1 MSAFSQQLK
10 KILLLSALVALTG
23 IAILMILILSE
34 EIGPVQIILI
44 ALILL
49 LWPIGILFSYYRR
62 RRQAAESA
70 EAEIAAPEKS
80 FSIRASRIYEDL
92 ERRADETAQWL
103 QQNLIGGKP
112 GAGAVYQLPW
122 FLMVGAPASGKTSL
136 LLSAGLSFN
145 ALPSQRRA
153 DQNLLRPTGNCEW
166 RLTDQAVWIDTA
178 GRYQTEGQDRDEWLG
193 LVDTLKKVR
202 KKRPIDGL
210 VVTVNAYPL
219 LTLNEPEIEQQ
230 AQVLRARLDELIAG
244 TGARFPV
251 YLVFTQA
258 DLIPGFAPFF
268 RPFNQPERAQVWG
281 ATIPL
286 AQTAAGPA
294 LFDTEFDYLLDSL
307 MRCRMLRLS
316 AGDKPAEQLQV
327 FDFPLYF
334 NQTRRKLG
342 LFTMALFRQSRFS
355 EAPLFRGFYFSSC
368 PAPQSRRPNREDESA
383 DGQDPS
389 RINNPGFFAE
399 DLFREVL
406 LRDKDLAASFQ
417 ETQAQPNRHRKLMLA
432 AAGLAGVALL
442 WTLGM
447 LISFSN
453 NRTLIELAETR
464 GSELLGQ
471 FKPND
476 APGGNQTGNSAGAN
490 AIVSQSD
497 LNSLNSLL
505 DVMEQIDGQRDG
517 WIGSSPYRF
526 GLYSG
531 DDLRPRLREI
541 YFDFVSQRFLSPALI
556 GLSQHLDQTT
566 PAQAQTPKQGTDR
579 EQLYYDMLKAYKMSE
594 RQAYVEPV
602 FLREQLARYW
612 KEPATLGEK
621 RHLGYFTA
629 QAGLSEDDD
638 HSVPRPKADDELVRA
653 ARGKLQSY
661 AVEKLVYSQII
672 RGIEKQG
679 QPYYL
684 RDIAKGQFGSQWIE
698 NAGSQSVP
706 YAFTKQAYYKHVQG
720 AAWLS
725 VYEDLKEKNENDYV
739 LDRKSEYAR
748 VEPDSLRT
756 RYEDDYVN
764 AWQKFLDDLRI
775 KNFDRKKDAVEALE
789 ELSRENSAFQTIL
802 RAVSDQ
808 TILSKPPASEGLI
821 GWLKS
826 LMMKKLSDNSKVET
840 DFASLKTFNI
850 GPYLGALK
858 EVQKKLIAAP
868 GDEWRQVA
876 SLKDDPNFQGLIQQ
890 ARELLGTLKSSNA
903 AKSVAALLGRPL
915 DNIDVG
921 LGKGLSADLGQA
933 WSKVLATARQ
943 LEAKYPF
950 SPGNSQVQA
959 AELKQFLNPVNGELS
974 QFYERIKGKLDGDP
988 GQIISRNPGDFSD
1001 AFLSYLN
1008 GMLIVR
1014 NALFPKDSDQ
1024 PKVDVTISLKPPS
1037 GVTAEIILGDT
1048 SVRSEG
1054 GVLQQKNA
1062 SWPSTGTLGV
1072 TINRIQDGQTQLLA
1086 QFPDTWG
1093 LFKMLSN
1100 AKPNAGLYGLQFGGV
1115 QMKIQAPS
1123 NDPFQTNFARLRAPQ
1138 TYQ

>member
-10 KILLLSALVALTG
+10 KIILLSVLIALTG
-23 IAILMILILSE
+23 IAILLILILNE

-49 LWPIGILFSYYRR
+49 LWPIGILLSYYRR
-62 RRQAAESA
+62 KRQAAKSSEA
-70 EAEIAAPEKS
+70 EATAPETS
-80 FSIRASRIYEDL
+80 SSIRASRTYEEL
-92 ERRADETAQWL
+92 ERGADETAQWL
-103 QQNLIGGKP
+103 QQNLIGGTQ

-193 LVDTLKKVR
+193 LVDTLKKYR

-210 VVTVNAYPL
+210 VITVNAYPL

-244 TGARFPV
+244 AGARFPV

-258 DLIPGFAPFF
+258 DLIPGFGPFF
-268 RPFNQPERAQVWG
+268 RPFNQTERAQVWG

-286 AQTAAGPA
+286 AQSAAGPA

-307 MRCRMLRLS
+307 TRRRMLRLN
-316 AGDKPAEQLQV
+316 AADKPAEQLQV

-355 EAPLFRGFYFSSC
+355 EAPLFRGFYFASC
-368 PAPQSRRPNREDESA
+368 PAPQSKRANDSG
-383 DGQDPS
+383 DDHDPS
-389 RINNPGFFAE
+389 RIINPGFFAE
-399 DLFREVL
+399 DFFREVL

-417 ETQAQPNRHRKLMLA
+417 ATQAQPNRHRKLMLA
-432 AAGLAGVALL
+432 ATALAGVCLL

-447 LISFSN
+447 LISFFN
-453 NRTLIELAETR
+453 NRTLIELAKTR
-464 GSELLGQ
+464 GGELLGQ

-476 APGGNQTGNSAGAN
+476 VPPGNQTGNSVGAN
-490 AIVSQSD
+490 AAITQSD
-497 LNSLNSLL
+497 LNSLNSQL
-505 DVMEQIDGQRDG
+505 DVMEQIDGQRES
-517 WIGSSPYRF
+517 WIGSLSHRF

-531 DDLRPRLREI
+531 NDLRPRLREI
-541 YFDFVSQRFLSPALI
+541 YFDFVSQRFLVPALN

-566 PAQAQTPKQGTDR
+566 PAQAKSGEQGGDQ
-579 EQLYYDMLKAYKMSE
+579 EQLYYDLLKAYKMGE
-594 RQAYVEPV
+594 RHAFVEPV
-602 FLREQLARYW
+602 FLREQLAPYW

-629 QAGLSEDDD
+629 QAGLSDDD
-638 HSVPRPKADDELVRA
+638 DEGVPRPKADDDRVKA
-653 ARGKLQSY
+653 ARGKLKDY

-672 RGIEKQG
+672 REIEKQG

-684 RDIAKGQFGSQWIE
+684 RDVAKGQFGSQWIE

-706 YAFTKQAYYKHVQG
+706 YVFTKQAYYKHVQG
-720 AAWLS
+720 TAWLS
-725 VYEDLKEKNENDYV
+725 VYEELKQKNENDYV
-739 LDRKSEYAR
+739 LDRKSEYDR
-748 VEPDSLRT
+748 VEPESLRK

-764 AWQKFLDDLRI
+764 AWQKFLDDLRV
-775 KNFDRKKDAVEALE
+775 KNFDRKKDAVDALE
-789 ELSRENSAFQTIL
+789 ELSQENSVFSTIL
-802 RAVSDQ
+802 RGVGDQ
-808 TILSKPPASEGLI
+808 TTLSKPPTSEGVI

-826 LMMKKLSDNSKVET
+826 WATKKLSENNKVET
-840 DFASLKTFNI
+840 DFAPLKQFNI
-850 GPYLGALK
+850 SPYLGAVK
-858 EVQKKLIAAP
+858 EVQKKLRAAP

-876 SLKDDPNFQGLIQQ
+876 SLKDDQNFQGLMQQ
-890 ARELLGTLKSSNA
+890 ARDLLGALKTSNA
-903 AKSVAALLGRPL
+903 TKSVATLLGRPL

-950 SPGNSQVQA
+950 SPASSHVQA
-959 AELKQFLNPVNGELS
+959 AELTQFLNPVNGELS
-974 QFYERIKGKLDGDP
+974 QFYDRIKGKLEGTP
-988 GQIISRNPGDFSD
+988 GQIKSRNPGDFSD
-1001 AFLSYLN
+1001 GFIAYLN
-1008 GMLIVR
+1008 GMLIAR
-1014 NALFPKDSDQ
+1014 DALFPLNSAE
-1024 PKVDVTISLKPPS
+1024 PKVEFIVSLQSSPAVKAGIAIGDITIKSDDPLS
-1037 GVTAEIILGDT
+1037 
-1048 SVRSEG
+1048 
-1054 GVLQQKNA
+1054 QKTA
-1062 SWPSTGTLGV
+1062 SWPSTGNVGV
-1072 TINRIQDGQTQLLA
+1072 TIYKDQNGQNQQLD
-1086 QFPDTWG
+1086 QFLDTWG
-1093 LFKMLSN
+1093 VFKML
-1100 AKPNAGLYGLQFGGV
+1100 AGNRPDAGGKYRRQWPGGV
-1115 QMKIQAPS
+1115 QVTIQAPS
-1123 NDPFQTNFARLRAPQ
+1123 KDPFRLDFRSLRAPQ
-1138 TYQ
+1138 TFQ